1 MANPFTAELMRREQE
16 QAGLV
21 PNQPPS
27 MGSPEPTAVAPPAP
41 ANPFSAELQRR
52 REEMEARHTAQTA
65 SLVVPPDSGMANA
78 PPEEMA
84 ATGAPE
90 APPIPSPV
98 GMPRT
103 LEEYGIEAG
112 RNLPGSVEAVGQGA
126 WDAIASPVETAKG
139 IGQAVLGGAQL
150 GKDYLGVPSNEI
162 LGDFRPQAEAVG
174 EHFERYGPDRIVD
187 TFRRDPAGTLLDV
200 GGAATGV
207 AGAARGATSLLRP
220 QRIDI
225 PDLAPDAEI
234 DPAAVRAA
242 SGQDRTPDDIAALTE
257 TAVEQAKATREV
269 TRTRNMTDK
278 EFIESAPT
286 LDQLKSQANA
296 LYKAADE
303 AGVHVSGRR
312 LHPHGRS
319 GLGDGQEGGARSR
332 SSPEDASH
340 IHQIMSETVGA
351 EPVTPGT
358 RHPAEAIQRGGGRC
372 HEQGGRPAGHDG
384 HRRNR

>member
-1 MANPFTAELMRREQE
+1 MEAEWDERGSGLMANPFTAELMRREQE

-65 SLVVPPDSGMANA
+65 SLVRPQPDSGMCKCPHRRRWPPRA
-78 PPEEMA
+78 PLGPRKR
-84 ATGAPE
+84 
-90 APPIPSPV
+90 PPIPSPV

-126 WDAIASPVETAKG
+126 WDAITSPVETAKG

-187 TFRRDPAGTLLDV
+187 TFRRDPAGTMLDV

-225 PDLAPDAEI
+225 P
-234 DPAAVRAA
+234 R
-242 SGQDRTPDDIAALTE
+242 
-257 TAVEQAKATREV
+257 
-269 TRTRNMTDK
+269 
-278 EFIESAPT
+278 
-286 LDQLKSQANA
+286 
-296 LYKAADE
+296 
-303 AGVHVSGRR
+303 
-312 LHPHGRS
+312 
-319 GLGDGQEGGARSR
+319 
-332 SSPEDASH
+332 
-340 IHQIMSETVGA
+340 
-351 EPVTPGT
+351 PGPGC
-358 RHPAEAIQRGGGRC
+358 R
-372 HEQGGRPAGHDG
+372 
-384 HRRNR
+384 